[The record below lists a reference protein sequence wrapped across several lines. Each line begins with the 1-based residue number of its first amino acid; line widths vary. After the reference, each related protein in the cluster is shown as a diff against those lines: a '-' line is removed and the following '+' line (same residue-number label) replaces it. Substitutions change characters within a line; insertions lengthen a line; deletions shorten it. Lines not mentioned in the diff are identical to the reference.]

1 MVTFYKKETKTT
13 PEIRINSL
21 EHCFSIEGIS
31 RPENVRTFYGETL
44 TALQQAL
51 TEHADAAAPFLLSF
65 KMDYFNSS
73 SAKFIADIMMVAKE
87 AGENGVSCKIR
98 WYYNQEDEDML
109 EVGEDFSEM
118 AGIEFQYIM
127 IQQ

>member
-13 PEIRINSL
+13 PQIRIDSS
-21 EHCFSIEGIS
+21 EHRFSIEGIS
-31 RPENVRTFYGETL
+31 RPEDVRTFYGETL
-44 TALQQAL
+44 TALEQAL
-51 TEHADAAAPFLLSF
+51 NEHTNATEPFLLSF

-73 SAKFIADIMMVAKE
+73 SAKFIADLMILAKE
-87 AGENGVSCKIR
+87 AGENGVPCKIR
-98 WYYNQEDEDML
+98 WYYHQEDEDML

-127 IQQ
+127 IQE